1 MIDDNDVAPKR
12 KSQAK
17 VHADRVQA
25 RKDKRS
31 AKKARHS
38 QRNRVGSLVTSSDVE
53 HIAVVIHGESHNE
66 LSSSSPW
73 THPLT
78 SDKTIDDVIERNFSL
93 VSKMQAHKIDL
104 CKEAR
109 SGGKENK
116 DQKRVKRADGDD
128 VGGAEMTVDVNE
140 VVSAIMLKLGVSS
153 IHVKAS
159 LPSNNSSSSNGND
172 ISSKSHDAFINTPPS
187 SQSRKRTTTAT
198 ATATLH
204 PFLSSVSSTMPHSIP
219 ISTTNSSDTPKA
231 ILNTTLRLRASITRD
246 LTIHGNEVHA
256 TAARA
261 AGFWRYVGKVV
272 FQRMAERAET

>member
-38 QRNRVGSLVTSSDVE
+38 QRNRVGSLITSSDVE
-53 HIAVVIHGESHNE
+53 HIAAVIHGESHDE
-66 LSSSSPW
+66 SSSSPPW

-104 CKEAR
+104 CEKAR

-116 DQKRVKRADGDD
+116 EQKRVKRAGGDD

-159 LPSNNSSSSNGND
+159 LPSNNSSND

-187 SQSRKRTTTAT
+187 SQNRKRSTT

-204 PFLSSVSSTMPHSIP
+204 PFLSSVSSTMPHSTP
-219 ISTTNSSDTPKA
+219 TSTANSSDTSKA
-231 ILNTTLRLRASITRD
+231 ILNTTLRLRASITHD
-246 LTIHGNEVHA
+246 LASHENEVHA